1 MGDAVEMNEQDL
13 YSVQN
18 FDFLARSFAR
28 MQREGRQID
37 ISNVTGNMDEEQ
49 RSWFCQRY
57 EFYQRQTVCE

>member
-1 MGDAVEMNEQDL
+1 MNEQDL

-28 MQREGRQID
+28 MSSEGRQID
-37 ISNVTGNMDEEQ
+37 IRKVTGNMDEEH

-57 EFYQRQTVCE
+57 EFYQHQAVSE